1 MDLSVCI
8 VSWNVSRD
16 LARCLA
22 SVREAAEGLDCET
35 FVVDNA
41 SVDGSAEMVR
51 AQFPEVTLIANDRN
65 VGFAAANVQ
74 AMARARGRY
83 ILLLNPDT
91 LVPPGGLTRLVRFAD
106 EHPAAGVVGPRL
118 VYGDGRLQYSC
129 RRFPTITAAVFRS
142 TPLGALLPGN
152 RPTTCYLMSDWRHD
166 EAREVDWVS
175 GAAMLIRREAYE
187 QVGTLDTGFFW
198 GSEDVDYCWRMH
210 KAGWKVLYTPE
221 PVITHFVGRSTDR
234 VMLRTILR
242 THRSMY
248 RLYSKHVARNAL
260 SRGLVWL
267 GVWARAGLL
276 TAQHVARISLH
287 KLKERLR
294 GGRPRGEGQDK

>member
-8 VSWNVSRD
+8 VSWNVTRD
-16 LARCLA
+16 LVRCLA
-22 SVREAAEGLDCET
+22 SVREGAAGLECET
-35 FVVDNA
+35 SVVDNA
-41 SVDGSAEMVR
+41 SVDGSAQMVA
-51 AQFPEVTLIANDRN
+51 AQFPEVELIANEQN

-74 AMARARGRY
+74 AMERARGRY

-91 LVPPGGLTRLVRFAD
+91 LVPPGGLVQLVRFAD
-106 EHPAAGVVGPRL
+106 EHPEAGVVGPKL

-129 RRFPTITAAVFRS
+129 RRFPTITAALFRS

-152 RPTTCYLMSDWRHD
+152 RPTTCYLMSDWNHD

-210 KAGWKVLYTPE
+210 KADWKVLYTPA

-248 RLYSKHVARNAL
+248 LLYRKHVARNAM

-267 GVWARAGLL
+267 GVCARAALL
-276 TAQHVARISLH
+276 IAQHIARISVH
-287 KLKERLR
+287 KLREALR
-294 GGRPRGEGQDK
+294 GGPPREEGRGT